1 MIAAISPADY
11 SQDETLSTLRYA
23 SRAKA
28 IKNKPKVN
36 EDPKD
41 ALLKQYEVEIQRLK
55 AMLEKNAQ
63 ANSAAPASAETT
75 AAGTELAAN
84 LERAL
89 SHDNLEGFVNQ
100 SPPMKKRDTMKEETV
115 EQLLEK
121 LAAKGENVK
130 IVKEEEAAKS
140 VQQQQKQA
148 QEMSNMQAII
158 QQMESQLVSGGNA
171 LEEKEKKAAQERRE
185 MQMKLEEERKKQE
198 AILEEKQRQE
208 EQLLEQEQK
217 YGSLEAEVAEQR
229 KIIKKLRQKTK

>member
-55 AMLEKNAQ
+55 AMLEKNAV
-63 ANSAAPASAETT
+63 ANSAAPASAEAT
-75 AAGTELAAN
+75 AAGTQLAAN

-89 SHDNLEGFVNQ
+89 SHDNLEGFVNH
-100 SPPMKKRDTMKEETV
+100 SPPIKKRDTMKEETV

-130 IVKEEEAAKS
+130 IVKEEEAAKT
-140 VQQQQKQA
+140 VQQQQQQA
-148 QEMSNMQAII
+148 QEMQNMQAII
-158 QQMESQLVSGGNA
+158 QQMEG
-171 LEEKEKKAAQERRE
+171 
-185 MQMKLEEERKKQE
+185 
-198 AILEEKQRQE
+198 
-208 EQLLEQEQK
+208 
-217 YGSLEAEVAEQR
+217 
-229 KIIKKLRQKTK
+229 

>member
-148 QEMSNMQAII
+148 QEMSNMQGII

-229 KIIKKLRQKTK
+229 KIIKKLTQKTN

>member
-148 QEMSNMQAII
+148 QEMSNMQGII